1 MPSSIARSRKKLIFW
16 YAAPRRRA
24 PSRIDASG
32 EGQGEPCGVV
42 GVCVNAGGDVSVR
55 GHQADGVPW
64 TVGLRDP
71 RDPAVVLRVIEA
83 SAGHVATSGLYER
96 GDHLTQV
103 RGSGQ
108 DSPGGRGGGQGPV
121 GRGPQ
126 DDGAAGVVGSSR
138 MGPPGAGGTEDGPVV
153 LSATV
158 WGPDDGAAD
167 ALATALFLDGRAGA
181 TWFTEVMTADTG
193 SGREGSRWGAYVVEQ
208 GADGCTAWRMGAVD
222 ALAGTLAR

>member
-1 MPSSIARSRKKLIFW
+1 M
-16 YAAPRRRA
+16 
-24 PSRIDASG
+24 
-32 EGQGEPCGVV
+32 
-42 GVCVNAGGDVSVR
+42 
-55 GHQADGVPW
+55 
-64 TVGLRDP
+64 
-71 RDPAVVLRVIEA
+71 
-83 SAGHVATSGLYER
+83 
-96 GDHLTQV
+96 
-103 RGSGQ
+103 
-108 DSPGGRGGGQGPV
+108 
-121 GRGPQ
+121 
-126 DDGAAGVVGSSR
+126 
-138 MGPPGAGGTEDGPVV
+138 V